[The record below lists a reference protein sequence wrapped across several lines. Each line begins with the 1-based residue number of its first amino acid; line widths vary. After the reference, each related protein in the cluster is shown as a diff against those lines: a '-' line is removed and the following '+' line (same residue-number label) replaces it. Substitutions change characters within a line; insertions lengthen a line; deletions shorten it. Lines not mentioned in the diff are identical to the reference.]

1 MAEVALVD
9 PDTGLSDSPLVS
21 VSFQRNEQRKLKFLE
36 GEPKA
41 LGITQILLIFFHMSC
56 IATLTASGL
65 GKELAIPHFVASVF
79 KIIVH
84 IPLYKKNTIEMFSVN
99 FKLRACLGMEIF
111 SSVACLVNLI
121 VSLLQ
126 MESRHSCY
134 YVSDEDRPYCLNAE
148 VCRFYDSANA
158 HLFAELVVIQV
169 ALFAISIT
177 LTVYACK
184 VVNCCSPAPKVPV
197 IMIQAP
203 PAPQ

>member
-1 MAEVALVD
+1 NT
-9 PDTGLSDSPLVS
+9 PPHPLVS

-41 LGITQILLIFFHMSC
+41 LGVGLSLFYYSKRMFILQIF
-56 IATLTASGL
+56 IAGSV
-65 GKELAIPHFVASVF
+65 AIAA
-79 KIIVH
+79 
-84 IPLYKKNTIEMFSVN
+84 KNLHLPT
-99 FKLRACLGMEIF
+99 LRACLGMEIF

-126 MESRHSCY
+126 ME
-134 YVSDEDRPYCLNAE
+134 PYCLNAE
-148 VCRFYDSANA
+148 VCRFYDCFLST
-158 HLFAELVVIQV
+158 LLLVIQV

-177 LTVYACK
+177 LAVYACK

>member
-79 KIIVH
+79 IFIAGSVA
-84 IPLYKKNTIEMFSVN
+84 IAAKNLHLPT
-99 FKLRACLGMEIF
+99 LRACLGMEIF

-148 VCRFYDSANA
+148 SANA

-177 LTVYACK
+177 LAVYACK